1 MKAEKCPVCNGV
13 GLVSGGF
20 YSRPGDCEA
29 WVASEMMETCRA
41 CGGKGWVE
49 VSEELGSLVSTD
61 YPFTAIVPGVPYR
74 EPNTTG

>member
-29 WVASEMMETCRA
+29 WVASEMME
-41 CGGKGWVE
+41 KVH
-49 VSEELGSLVSTD
+49 EE
-61 YPFTAIVPGVPYR
+61 
-74 EPNTTG
+74 TGLIHRRLCCQQKVTG